1 MESRYD
7 PDTLK
12 KIELI
17 NAKVDEI
24 NQRRMSLPTTRVDD
38 ELDRQELYEY
48 VKTLNLND
56 EQKKLVDR
64 YCCCNHMERRGE
76 WIRFA
81 IMITSVALQVFIALE
96 ISRLFWKSETTVI
109 ETLYMVALA
118 IFFVFN
124 AFQILRY
131 LRILR

>member
-56 EQKKLVDR
+56 EQRKLVDR
-64 YCCCNHMERRGE
+64 YCCCNHMKRREE

-81 IMITSVALQVFIALE
+81 ITITSVALQVFIALE
-96 ISRLFWKSETTVI
+96 ISRLFWKPETTVI
-109 ETLYMVALA
+109 ETLYMAALA